1 MDSSHNEFD
10 DERIQRYSEAKK
22 KAQKDVNQKALVSIA
37 VWVIAYAISWIITC
51 GWIKLITMCVD
62 LPFSWK
68 VDTGCWLIAC
78 LLRYEFSHN
87 KKE

>member
-10 DERIQRYSEAKK
+10 DEMIQRYSEAKK

-51 GWIKLITMCVD
+51 GWIKLITMCFN

-68 VDTGCWLIAC
+68 VATGCWLIVCILKASFC
-78 LLRYEFSHN
+78 NR
-87 KKE
+87 KE